1 MARKR
6 SSSFGADEGL
16 FDNFSSQPT
25 QQVQDQPHTH
35 EVHEAYE
42 VPGKDIVP
50 PVHMAQE
57 VHQVKKRLPGRKLG
71 STQGKK
77 GEHLPRIN
85 VAFSDENH
93 AYLVYI
99 SRRRGL
105 SATAYVK
112 KKKEKDRRK
121 KDNAEIWSQYLR
133 SEYFIL

>member
-25 QQVQDQPHTH
+25 QQVQYQPHTH

-57 VHQVKKRLPGRKLG
+57 VQQVQEIMPGRELG
-71 STQGKK
+71 STQRKK
-77 GEHLPRIN
+77 GQKLRRIN
-85 VAFSDENH
+85 MAFSDQNH
-93 AYLVYI
+93 SYI
-99 SRRRGL
+99 TYESRRRGI
-105 SATAYVK
+105 SAMAFVNLIIDEY
-112 KKKEKDRRK
+112 RRN
-121 KDNAEIWSQYLR
+121 DDSSGR
-133 SEYFIL
+133 

>member
-57 VHQVKKRLPGRKLG
+57 VHQVQEIMPGRELG

-77 GEHLPRIN
+77 GQKLPRMN

-93 AYLVYI
+93 AYLTYI

-105 SATAYVK
+105 SATAFVNLIIDEY
-112 KKKEKDRRK
+112 RRN
-121 KDNAEIWSQYLR
+121 DDSSGR
-133 SEYFIL
+133 

>member
-16 FDNFSSQPT
+16 FDNFSSHPT
-25 QQVQDQPHTH
+25 QQVQDQPHTHDTH

-57 VHQVKKRLPGRKLG
+57 VHQVQEMMPGRELG

-77 GEHLPRIN
+77 GQKLRRIN
-85 VAFSDENH
+85 MAFSDQNH
-93 AYLVYI
+93 SYI
-99 SRRRGL
+99 TYESRRRGL
-105 SATAYVK
+105 SATAFVNLIIDEY
-112 KKKEKDRRK
+112 RRN
-121 KDNAEIWSQYLR
+121 DDSSGR
-133 SEYFIL
+133 